1 MMTSLSELIAP
12 FLREWKGLFILHFL
26 LLVLLTSFIVP
37 VASAA
42 STNQRIEA
50 AIKLIEQKEYAQ
62 ALELLHDL
70 EASIPNPNQISNLLA
85 FAYLGQG
92 YQLLSSGDFSAARES
107 FTDGRRYNEDD
118 VRFWQGEAITLYKQ
132 GHYAEAVSSLDQALG
147 IAPQNADVYHLLGQS
162 YYADGRMA
170 EALDSLTRSSEL
182 GGGADVAD
190 LLEKVRREWKIEQE
204 MGQEVRGH
212 FQLSFADGGQTATL
226 ATVILETL
234 EDAYT
239 ELGSDLAYY
248 PDVRVPVLLYSRKDF
263 SAVTNSP
270 DWAGAVYD
278 GKIRLPVGGMHHMT
292 DQLAAVLYHEYM
304 HVIVHYL
311 TNRHVP
317 VWLNEGLAELAG
329 RRIYALPLED
339 LHRASEAKKFIS
351 WDVLSEPFTG
361 LADNK
366 VRLAYEQS
374 YSLVHFMVDQF
385 GWHKMTELLEKLGKR
400 QDWQTAIADV
410 YQDYGLD
417 WPAIQSEWQAN
428 LSR

>member
-234 EDAYT
+234 EDAYA
-239 ELGSDLAYY
+239 ELGSELAYY

>member
-234 EDAYT
+234 EDAYA
-239 ELGSDLAYY
+239 ELGSELAYY

-278 GKIRLPVGGMHHMT
+278 GKIRLPVGGMHHMI

>member
-234 EDAYT
+234 EDAYA
-239 ELGSDLAYY
+239 ELGSELAYY

-339 LHRASEAKKFIS
+339 LHRASEARKFIS